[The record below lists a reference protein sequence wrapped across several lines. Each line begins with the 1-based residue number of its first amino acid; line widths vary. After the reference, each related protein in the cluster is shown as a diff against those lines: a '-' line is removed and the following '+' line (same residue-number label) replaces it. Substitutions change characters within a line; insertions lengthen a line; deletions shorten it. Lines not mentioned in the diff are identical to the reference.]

1 MSGTMTIAQLI
12 ESLCILIGEM
22 ASLIDWLAL
31 RLLQTGIMTEGEL
44 SEIAEIRKRIDAVG
58 ISPRN
63 DEN

>member
-1 MSGTMTIAQLI
+1 MSGIMTIAQLI

-22 ASLIDWLAL
+22 ASLIDRLAL

>member
-22 ASLIDWLAL
+22 ASLIDRLAL